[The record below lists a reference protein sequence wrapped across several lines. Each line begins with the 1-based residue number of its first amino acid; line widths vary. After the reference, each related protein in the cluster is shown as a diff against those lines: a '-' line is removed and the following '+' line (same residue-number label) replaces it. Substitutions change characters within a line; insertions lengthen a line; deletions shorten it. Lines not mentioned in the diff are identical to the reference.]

1 LIITNVGNQMKD
13 YAIMRVAE
21 KDVGS
26 GREHWQTVLS
36 PSPGTQ
42 IEDVDVFSSHIIWY
56 GLTPSFP
63 LDSSQSSHPF
73 SFQFEGRQWPLPTA
87 VRTALCVVEISGK

>member
-56 GLTPSFP
+56 GPHITVFFRLFFWQPATHHAFS
-63 LDSSQSSHPF
+63 LWKNGNGQPF
-73 SFQFEGRQWPLPTA
+73 APFCF
-87 VRTALCVVEISGK
+87 

>member
-1 LIITNVGNQMKD
+1 MHSFSKLTSIGGVYHTNGNQDDFYIITNVGNQMKD

-21 KDVGS
+21 KDVGG
-26 GREHWQTVLS
+26 GRQHWRTVLS

-56 GLTPSFP
+56 V
-63 LDSSQSSHPF
+63 SSPPFLSLYF
-73 SFQFEGRQWPLPTA
+73 SF
-87 VRTALCVVEISGK
+87 S